1 MGHVGKEAVGIV
13 ALAGEWKEKKKN
25 PSGDKGWAGDRW
37 RWSEHVS
44 LHKYVQGYRR
54 LILFSYL
61 HLKNKVEEEEGGRN
75 PATLFTSH

>member
-1 MGHVGKEAVGIV
+1 MGHVGKEAEGIV
-13 ALAGEWKEKKKN
+13 ALAGEWKEKKN

-37 RWSEHVS
+37 RRSEHVS

-61 HLKNKVEEEEGGRN
+61 HLKNKVEEEEVERN

>member
-1 MGHVGKEAVGIV
+1 MWGRKQWGLLLLPVNG
-13 ALAGEWKEKKKN
+13 KKKN
-25 PSGDKGWAGDRW
+25 PSGGKGWAGDRW
-37 RWSEHVS
+37 RRSEHVS

-61 HLKNKVEEEEGGRN
+61 HLKNKVEEEEVERN

>member
-1 MGHVGKEAVGIV
+1 MWGRKQWGLLLLPVNGK
-13 ALAGEWKEKKKN
+13 KKKN
-25 PSGDKGWAGDRW
+25 PSGDKGWAGDIW
-37 RWSEHVS
+37 RRSEHVS

-61 HLKNKVEEEEGGRN
+61 HLKNKVEEEEVERN